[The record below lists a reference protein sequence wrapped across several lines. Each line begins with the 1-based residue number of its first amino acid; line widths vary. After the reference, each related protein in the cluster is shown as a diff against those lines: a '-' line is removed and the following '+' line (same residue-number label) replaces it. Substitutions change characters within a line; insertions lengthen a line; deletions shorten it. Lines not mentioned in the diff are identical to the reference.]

1 MSSPSSCLL
10 NLLPATTKKEKSNHE
25 SQERLNPKVRISTRI
40 LLRDVMVVLFSDI
53 CFTEQ
58 NLCPCFEFANGCC
71 HLDQSPSLVY
81 SQQEVFSYL
90 APLPQPRLN
99 FITQMLPYLGR
110 ALSIILWNSGLWN
123 YSLSVQFSSV
133 TQLCPTLCDT
143 RDCSTPGFPVHHQ
156 LQELAQI
163 CHPLFLL
170 PSNFLSIRVFSKES
184 VLHYGQIKILPK
196 YIAEKR
202 TGIKVKIKT
211 GLIQQRKYN
220 K

>member
-156 LQELAQI
+156 LLVLGQTHVHRVGDPTQPS
-163 CHPLFLL
+163 HPQSFPSPSAFNLSQHQGLF
-170 PSNFLSIRVFSKES
+170 
-184 VLHYGQIKILPK
+184 Q
-196 YIAEKR
+196 
-202 TGIKVKIKT
+202 
-211 GLIQQRKYN
+211 
-220 K
+220 